1 MRRLALLSVAAV
13 TLFAGAAQAD
23 EAFDSF
29 RNFCVAT
36 RAAAPSALAAADAA
50 GWSPVP
56 AEQLS
61 QQSGMQNPNGR
72 MKAAGS
78 GALIL
83 LTADANPSQMGPSHM
98 CMVGVVPAGAS
109 DLAGQLAAFAAV
121 PKQTNAD
128 LPEGFYAWR
137 DENGGHANVQG
148 GTPDYTAQFKNG
160 TAMVAAIR
168 SLPQMT
174 MIVLTTAAQ

>member
-1 MRRLALLSVAAV
+1 MRGLALLSVAAV
-13 TLFAGAAQAD
+13 TLFAGTAQAD

-29 RNFCVAT
+29 RNFCVAG
-36 RAAAPSALAAADAA
+36 RAASAPALAAADAA

-56 AEQLS
+56 AEQLA
-61 QQSGMQNPNGR
+61 QPGMQNANGR
-72 MKAAGS
+72 MKAAGG
-78 GALIL
+78 GALVLI
-83 LTADANPSQMGPSHM
+83 TASAAPPQLGASRM
-98 CMVGVVPAGAS
+98 CIIATVPAGSS

-121 PKQTNAD
+121 PRQANAD

-148 GTPDYTAQFKNG
+148 GTPDYVSQFKSG
-160 TAMVAAIR
+160 AAMVAAIR

-174 MIVLTTAAQ
+174 MIVLTAAAQ